1 MSFIEINYFSEFAN
15 VSWLSLGLF
24 LILLIVI
31 LTIIYFVLT
40 KTGVEDKKED
50 NFIKNISLATELS
63 LKTNIQDAPDSE
75 MKSFTYKMSL
85 LFVLFYGFVVFS
97 YYEAYLGMTLIVE
110 SNNSPFENWEDV
122 DKSDKKLLVW
132 KGASSEAKFKDALPG
147 SVLRKIYEEKI
158 NTVPDDKILN
168 KVYASGSLVQIQN
181 DKSVVF
187 STLSSY
193 QRFEEYPCKITA
205 PKSSTLK

>member
-1 MSFIEINYFSEFAN
+1 MIF
-15 VSWLSLGLF
+15 
-24 LILLIVI
+24 LIVI
-31 LTIIYFVLT
+31 LTTINYVLT
-40 KTGVEDKKED
+40 KTGIEDKKED
-50 NFIKNISLATELS
+50 NFITSISLATELS

-181 DKSVVF
+181 DESVVF

-193 QRFEEYPCKITA
+193 QRFEEYPCKITS
-205 PKSSTLK
+205 PKSTILK